1 MTVSLDSYQGPKDLA
16 KNVGGYKRE
25 QGIRKNSHMLFT
37 RRSVDKSNWLLR
49 LPTSLVSD
57 ILTDLDDVLL
67 STIFLHS
74 RGIFIENYYYMSG
87 GTKHDQSID
96 QSINQSSAMKNG
108 KKNKRKSV

>member
-1 MTVSLDSYQGPKDLA
+1 MTVSLDSYQRPKDLA

-25 QGIRKNSHMLFT
+25 QGIRKNNHMLFT
-37 RRSVDKSNWLLR
+37 RRSVDKSI
-49 LPTSLVSD
+49 SD

-87 GTKHDQSID
+87 RNKTR
-96 QSINQSSAMKNG
+96 SIN
-108 KKNKRKSV
+108 

>member
-25 QGIRKNSHMLFT
+25 QGIRKNSHMMFT

-57 ILTDLDDVLL
+57 ILTDLDNVLL

-87 GTKHDQSID
+87 RNKTR
-96 QSINQSSAMKNG
+96 SIN
-108 KKNKRKSV
+108 